1 MTAENRYCQIVLFH
15 SSCILIVIGTES
27 EAHFSHQS
35 QGGDGDFTNRLT
47 HVSVGLP
54 SHVFDVLTSFGFFEL
69 YVLVGH
75 T

>member
-1 MTAENRYCQIVLFH
+1 M
-15 SSCILIVIGTES
+15 GTES

-54 SHVFDVLTSFGFFEL
+54 HHVFDVLTSFGFFEL